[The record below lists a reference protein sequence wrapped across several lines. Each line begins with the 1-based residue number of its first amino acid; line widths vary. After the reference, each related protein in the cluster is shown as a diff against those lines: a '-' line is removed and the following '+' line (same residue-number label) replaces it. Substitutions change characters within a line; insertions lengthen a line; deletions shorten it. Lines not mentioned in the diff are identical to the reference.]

1 MSKHVCE
8 NIEKKKP
15 KTKKAEL
22 LTEEENERQK
32 RKKAFCKK
40 TKLKIK
46 FDSNFVRR
54 ELSQTGE

>member
-1 MSKHVCE
+1 VCE